1 MLVQAQLAMTWDASA
16 AASSVTAEK
25 ALRRKELGFAVI
37 TADSPPKDVIVGRI
51 LQGQTGS

>member
-51 LQGQTGS
+51 LQGQAGS